1 MLNIVILAVTLIA
14 VAGLAGL
21 SYVILKHIEQ
31 MEKQMNADASTATAQ
46 KVVTE
51 RQIMKLDADLATES
65 RTTDEEIQSIVKL
78 LDDIVKDITRLNETT
93 TRDHRDL
100 VDIRSRYINFRNP
113 ISQEAHPDGND

>member
-1 MLNIVILAVTLIA
+1 MLNAIILAVTAIA

-31 MEKQMNADASTATAQ
+31 METQMNADASTATAQ

-100 VDIRSRYINFRNP
+100 VDIRSRYINFREP
-113 ISQEAHPDGND
+113 ISQEAQPDGND